1 MSPANTGP
9 SSRVMER
16 ATTDPTKLV
25 APNRWN
31 PEWLCSARTMPV
43 KVAVTS
49 TTGIDRIPTSSIC
62 LTMLRISDGGR
73 TTQETTWTNRVKIA
87 PRSST
92 MA

>member
-1 MSPANTGP
+1 
-9 SSRVMER
+9 
-16 ATTDPTKLV
+16 
-25 APNRWN
+25 
-31 PEWLCSARTMPV
+31 MPV

-73 TTQETTWTNRVKIA
+73 TSEETTWRNRVKIA